1 LEHEYHG
8 QIRFTNESGKGK
20 EFQGKDKD
28 NHFIWQ
34 DKGKGG
40 KSSNGEDDVR
50 ATHGSSSTASSSTAG
65 HPPPQDYAWN
75 TPAAEAFRRLCD
87 EQLGNFLEEHRDE
100 QGKGKGVSTGMMVD
114 EDDVDKKGPDGRT
127 IWSAATERMVDLMER
142 I

>member
-1 LEHEYHG
+1 MEHEYHG

-50 ATHGSSSTASSSTAG
+50 AIHGSSSTASSSTAG

-87 EQLGNFLEEHRDE
+87 EQLGNFLEEHKG
-100 QGKGKGVSTGMMVD
+100 GKRQRMMVD
-114 EDDVDKKGPDGRT
+114 EDDVDKKGPDGRA

>member
-1 LEHEYHG
+1 MEHEYHG
-8 QIRFTNESGKGK
+8 QIRFTNESSKG
-20 EFQGKDKD
+20 
-28 NHFIWQ
+28 
-34 DKGKGG
+34 KGKGG
-40 KSSNGEDDVR
+40 KTSNGEDDVR

-75 TPAAEAFRRLCD
+75 TPAAQ
-87 EQLGNFLEEHRDE
+87 QLGNFLEEHKG
-100 QGKGKGVSTGMMVD
+100 GKRQMMMVD

>member
-1 LEHEYHG
+1 MEHEYHG

-28 NHFIWQ
+28 KHFIWQ

-75 TPAAEAFRRLCD
+75 TPAAQ
-87 EQLGNFLEEHRDE
+87 QLGNFLEEHKG
-100 QGKGKGVSTGMMVD
+100 GKRQRMMVD

>member
-1 LEHEYHG
+1 MEHEYHR

-28 NHFIWQ
+28 KHFIWQ

-40 KSSNGEDDVR
+40 KSSKGGKEKFQ
-50 ATHGSSSTASSSTAG
+50 GK
-65 HPPPQDYAWN
+65 
-75 TPAAEAFRRLCD
+75 D
-87 EQLGNFLEEHRDE
+87 EHFIWMKTREPTLWWGKDK
-100 QGKGKGVSTGMMVD
+100 GKGKGVSTGMVVD

-127 IWSAATERMVDLMER
+127 IWSAAAERMVDLMER